1 MNNFS
6 NCGANTE
13 NKNDD
18 DLINAYIGD
27 NVEAIRNR
35 GFSFNTFLFGIYYVI
50 YRKVWP
56 MLLKWVLLDILIK
69 LLFGKL
75 LIIIGKLV
83 INLYFSYQF
92 KDFYLEYVE
101 KQVNKIKEQNKDKP
115 REELIN
121 ICKRKG
127 GTLIPSNI
135 ALILGIILYI
145 ILLIDVIQ
153 NEFSI
158 IVNKVNKKDSIGELN
173 YIVPSNLSIQ
183 QPLDEEAKFYG
194 THNSHDICSLKV
206 TSTQVTQYNYDP
218 REYLLD
224 ISSYERHDN
233 TMSQQNIN
241 GNVWFYKTLTSDHDQ
256 THFYYSILYDGK
268 LYGIDF
274 EMSKYEA
281 YNKTC
286 VSSFNTFKESLK
298 FK

>member
-1 MNNFS
+1 MNTCS
-6 NCGANTE
+6 NCGANIEQGETFCKVCG
-13 NKNDD
+13 NQITNIGND

-27 NVEAIRNR
+27 NVDAIRNR

-56 MLLKWVLLDILIK
+56 ILLKWLLLDILIKLLFVK

-75 LIIIGKLV
+75 LIIIGKLI

-101 KQVNKIKEQNKDKP
+101 KQVNKVKEQNKDKS

-135 ALILGIILYI
+135 ALILGIIFYI

-158 IVNKVNKKDSIGELN
+158 IVNKVNKKDNIGELN
-173 YIVPSNLSIQ
+173 YIVPSNLNIQ

-194 THNSHDICSLKV
+194 THNS
-206 TSTQVTQYNYDP
+206 QVTQYNYDL
-218 REYLLD
+218 RKYLLK

-233 TMSQQNIN
+233 TMSQQN
-241 GNVWFYKTLTSDHDQ
+241 
-256 THFYYSILYDGK
+256 
-268 LYGIDF
+268 YGIIRP
-274 EMSKYEA
+274 
-281 YNKTC
+281 
-286 VSSFNTFKESLK
+286 
-298 FK
+298 

>member
-27 NVEAIRNR
+27 NVAAIRNR

-56 MLLKWVLLDILIK
+56 ILLKWLLLDILIKLLFVK

-75 LIIIGKLV
+75 LIIIGKLI

-101 KQVNKIKEQNKDKP
+101 KQVNKVKEQNKDKS

-135 ALILGIILYI
+135 ALILGIIFYI

-158 IVNKVNKKDSIGELN
+158 IVNKVNKKDSLGELN

-218 REYLLD
+218 RKYLLK

-241 GNVWFYKTLTSDHDQ
+241 GNVWFYKTLTSNH
-256 THFYYSILYDGK
+256 
-268 LYGIDF
+268 
-274 EMSKYEA
+274 
-281 YNKTC
+281 N
-286 VSSFNTFKESLK
+286 
-298 FK
+298 

>member
-1 MNNFS
+1 MNDFS
-6 NCGANTE
+6 NCGVNTE

-27 NVEAIRNR
+27 NVVTIRNR

-56 MLLKWVLLDILIK
+56 MLLKWVLLDILVK

-92 KDFYLEYVE
+92 KDFYLEYVD
-101 KQVNKIKEQNKDKP
+101 KQVNKIKEQNKDKS
-115 REELIN
+115 REELIT

-127 GTLIPSNI
+127 GTLIPSSI
-135 ALILGIILYI
+135 ALILGIIFYI

-158 IVNKVNKKDSIGELN
+158 TVNKVNKKDRIGELN

-183 QPLDEEAKFYG
+183 QLLDEKAKFYV
-194 THNSHDICSLKV
+194 THNSHDVCSLKV
-206 TSTQVTQYNYDP
+206 TFSQETQYSYDS
-218 REYLLD
+218 RE
-224 ISSYERHDN
+224 
-233 TMSQQNIN
+233 
-241 GNVWFYKTLTSDHDQ
+241 
-256 THFYYSILYDGK
+256 
-268 LYGIDF
+268 
-274 EMSKYEA
+274 
-281 YNKTC
+281 
-286 VSSFNTFKESLK
+286 
-298 FK
+298 